1 MYPVF
6 FVKRTMTDEA
16 TAPYTFFGITT
27 FGKVDHARLADDW
40 EADAAIVGV
49 PFDLGAGF
57 RSGARF
63 GPKAIRDISVR
74 YRLSGSKPGFWDL
87 RTRRQKAACKVV
99 DLGDVDT
106 VPLDW
111 QQCFDNIT
119 RDVGRILDRRALPV
133 VLGGD
138 HSITFPILR
147 AFEEHEP
154 ITIVHF
160 DAHTDYR
167 DEVRGVRFAHGS
179 AMRRCSELPWVRN
192 VYSIGIR
199 SLRTLGEEVEALER
213 RGNVI
218 IPAWDI
224 HESDVSS
231 IVERLPTD
239 RSVYISFDID
249 GMDPS
254 IAPGTGTPEVGGLN
268 FNQARA
274 LLEAVCASNRV
285 VGMDMVEV
293 NPLFDSGQIT
303 ALLAT
308 QLIIETLGF
317 VFMSPA

>member
-1 MYPVF
+1 V
-6 FVKRTMTDEA
+6 THD
-16 TAPYTFFGITT
+16 
-27 FGKVDHARLADDW
+27 
-40 EADAAIVGV
+40 
-49 PFDLGAGF
+49 
-57 RSGARF
+57 
-63 GPKAIRDISVR
+63 VR
-74 YRLSGSKPGFWDL
+74 H
-87 RTRRQKAACKVV
+87 
-99 DLGDVDT
+99 
-106 VPLDW
+106 
-111 QQCFDNIT
+111 
-119 RDVGRILDRRALPV
+119 ILDRHALPI

-147 AFEEHEP
+147 AFEGHEP

-167 DEVRGVRFAHGS
+167 DEVHGVRFAHGS

-199 SLRTLGEEVEALER
+199 SLRTLGEEVDALER

-231 IVERLPTD
+231 IVDRLPTG

-268 FNQARA
+268 FAQGRA
-274 LLEAVCASNRV
+274 LLQAVCARNRV
-285 VGMDMVEV
+285 IGFDMVEV

-308 QLIIETLGF
+308 QLIVETLGF
-317 VFMSPA
+317 VFTASA